1 MARTHTVLSLL
12 RGPGFTV
19 LELIVVMAIF
29 SVLMAIAVPTWIVLV
44 PTYSLSSAARQVQSE
59 LHRIKMQAIAENVTF
74 QLAFSQMAGSY
85 TIQRVG
91 ASTTQ
96 HGTKPL
102 PAGVDIRSAITLGF
116 TSRGTASPGGGGT
129 VRLCN
134 SRSVGTNV
142 VLSSTGRVRICR
154 TSACDGTC

>member
-1 MARTHTVLSLL
+1 MARAQPIPPLFCGH
-12 RGPGFTV
+12 GFTL

-29 SVLMAIAVPTWIVLV
+29 SVLMAIGVPTWIVLL

-59 LHRIKMQAIAENVTF
+59 LHRIKMQAVAENVTF
-74 QLAFSQMAGSY
+74 RLAFSNVADSY

-102 PAGVDIRSAITLGF
+102 PGGIDVKRAITLGF
-116 TSRGTASPGGGGT
+116 TSLGTASPGGGGT

-134 SRSVGTNV
+134 SQGVGTNV
-142 VLSSTGRVRICR
+142 VLNSTGRVRVCR

>member
-1 MARTHTVLSLL
+1 MPYLL
-12 RGPGFTV
+12 CGRGFTL
-19 LELIVVMAIF
+19 LEALVGLAIVG
-29 SVLMAIAVPTWIVLV
+29 VLMAIAVPTWIVLV

-74 QLAFSQMAGSY
+74 RLVFLETAGSY

-102 PAGVDIRSAITLGF
+102 PAGIDIRSAITLGF
-116 TSRGTASPGGGGT
+116 TPRGTASPGGGGT
-129 VRLCN
+129 VKLCN
-134 SRSVGTNV
+134 SRGAGTNV
-142 VLSSTGRVRICR
+142 VLNSTGRVRICR
-154 TSACDGTC
+154 TSGCDGTC